1 MGNRRRK
8 QRTAAADNTPQRTNN
23 MTKYRHFFR
32 REVGLLSIVVLMYVV
47 TSKFDLQPPTSSGG
61 VRRRA
66 LSLATDIDSDS
77 DEQRRPRRR
86 VLSALTGDLSA
97 VDAYLDSSAL

>member
-8 QRTAAADNTPQRTNN
+8 QRTAAADNTPQQTNN
-23 MTKYRHFFR
+23 MTNCRHFFR
-32 REVGLLSIVVLMYVV
+32 REVGLLSVVVLMYLV
-47 TSKFDLQPPTSSGG
+47 TSKFDLQPPTSSGD

-66 LSLATDIDSDS
+66 LSLATGDG
-77 DEQRRPRRR
+77 DEQQRRPRGRL
-86 VLSALTGDLSA
+86 LSALTGELSA